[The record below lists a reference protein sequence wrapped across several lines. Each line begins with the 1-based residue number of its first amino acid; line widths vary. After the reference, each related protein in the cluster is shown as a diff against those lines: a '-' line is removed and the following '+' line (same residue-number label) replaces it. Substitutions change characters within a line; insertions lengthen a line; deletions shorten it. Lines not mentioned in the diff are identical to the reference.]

1 MNITGI
7 TDKKVGAFEAR
18 RNFGQMLKEIE
29 VKGDRFVVE
38 RHGEPVAAVVPIV
51 IYEQWKKAR
60 KEFFARIRASANTAN
75 LTERE
80 VESVITKA
88 LKKVRGSAKA

>member
-7 TDKKVGAFEAR
+7 ADKKVGAFEAR

-29 VKGDRFVVE
+29 IKGDRFVVE

-60 KEFFARIRASANTAN
+60 KEFFARIRASASTAN